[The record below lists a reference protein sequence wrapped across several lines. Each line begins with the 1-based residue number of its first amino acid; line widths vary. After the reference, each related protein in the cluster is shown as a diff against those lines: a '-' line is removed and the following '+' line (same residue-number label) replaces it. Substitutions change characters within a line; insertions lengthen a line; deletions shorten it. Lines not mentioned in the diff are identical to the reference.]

1 MGTSSF
7 QVGTPVSIDKK
18 PYVIERK
25 IDDSLWQ
32 LKETKTGRIAEFT
45 QAQLEQLYVD
55 DTLRFEET
63 RPILNSNASAKSNSA
78 MVESDGM
85 AFVDYSQDEWAQA
98 KIKRAYVVAIENFP
112 NTEAVIQEKIDLV
125 WEQLQQPPIKPNWTT
140 VFRWKMKFIKAN
152 RDATIFIS
160 NQKKR
165 GNRESRYP
173 TEVLDIVEIA
183 IDTVYMIREKG
194 TIQDAIDR
202 AKILV
207 IKENALRVEG
217 FKLPEPTRQLVK
229 RMITDIP
236 AFDRCVAREGRD
248 AAANKFRNSL
258 SHRITARPLDRAEI
272 DHTPLP
278 IIVIDDE
285 SGLPLG
291 RPYFS
296 ACIDDFSRN
305 FLGIHVSFV
314 PPSYLTVARCLKS
327 AFLPKVDLK
336 KDYPEIENEWEA
348 HGVMRTLVVDNGTEF
363 HGESLQN
370 ACLSLG
376 ITIEYSPRKKA
387 WYKGKIERAL
397 GTLNNSMAHGVP
409 GTAFQNIFEKGD
421 YDPVK
426 HAVIRYSTLQLIIRK
441 WIVDLYHQR
450 KHRTLGA
457 PPAIVWRANIQP
469 EDINLPNNLPYLD
482 AILSRSE
489 ERKLT
494 HKGIELDGLLYNS
507 EELGRLR
514 QKEGQILDVEI
525 RINDDDIG
533 SIIVLSPDKKTL
545 YQVQALR
552 QDYAKGL
559 SSYQHKICKKF
570 AQEKYPESEYDPS
583 GWLTAKYDIAQII
596 EKEFQFGNPNTTR
609 KKIARLVGDKHLL
622 NQSTTPLL
630 GHIATETAMIASSNC
645 DLVSGISDI
654 ALPEIASEI
663 TPLSLRKKIVPIVRD
678 RQVISPFSL
687 NPTTNPTLTA
697 EDESH
702 G

>member
-7 QVGTPVSIDKK
+7 QVGTPVSIDQK
-18 PYVIERK
+18 PYIIERK

-32 LKETKTGRIAEFT
+32 LKETKTGRIIEFT
-45 QAQLEQLYVD
+45 QSQLEQLYVD
-55 DTLRFEET
+55 DTLRFEEI
-63 RPILNSNASAKSNSA
+63 RPILNANASTKSNSA
-78 MVESDGM
+78 MVEGDGM
-85 AFVDYSQDEWAQA
+85 AFVDYTQDEWAQA

-125 WEQLQQPPIKPNWTT
+125 WEQLRQPPIKPNWTT

-152 RDATIFIS
+152 RDATIFMS

-183 IDTVYMIREKG
+183 IDTVFMVREKG
-194 TIQDAIDR
+194 TIQDAVDR

-207 IKENALRVEG
+207 IKENTLRVEG

-236 AFDRCVAREGRD
+236 AYDRCIARKGRD

-258 SHRITARPLDRAEI
+258 RHRITARPLDRAEI

-278 IIVIDDE
+278 VIVIDDE
-285 SGLPLG
+285 TGLPLG
-291 RPYFS
+291 RANFTG
-296 ACIDDFSRN
+296 CVDDFSRN
-305 FLGIHVSFV
+305 FLGIHISFV

-327 AFLPKVDLK
+327 AFLPKVDLR
-336 KDYPEIENEWEA
+336 KDYPAIDNDWEA
-348 HGVMRTLVVDNGTEF
+348 YGVMRTLVVDNGAEF
-363 HGESLQN
+363 HSESLQN

-376 ITIEYSPRKKA
+376 IAIEYSPRKKA
-387 WYKGKIERAL
+387 WYKAKIERLL
-397 GTLNNSMAHGVP
+397 GTLNNSFAHGVP

-426 HAVIRYSTLQLIIRK
+426 HAVIRYSTFQLIIRK

-457 PPAIVWRANIQP
+457 PPAVVWRKNIRP
-469 EDINLPNNLPYLD
+469 EDINLPNNLPQLD
-482 AILSRSE
+482 AILGRSE
-489 ERKLT
+489 ARKLT

-514 QKEGQILDVEI
+514 QKEGQTLDVEI

-533 SIIVLSPDKKTL
+533 TIIVLSPDKKIL

-570 AQEKYPESEYDPS
+570 AHEKYPASEYDPS
-583 GWLTAKYDIAQII
+583 AWLTAKYDIAQII
-596 EKEFQFGNPNTTR
+596 EKEFQFGNHKTTHKKLARYVENEKYPNP
-609 KKIARLVGDKHLL
+609 
-622 NQSTTPLL
+622 STTPLL
-630 GHIATETAMIASSNC
+630 GHTAAAITVNVLSNH
-645 DLVSGISDI
+645 DLVSDISDV
-654 ALPEIASEI
+654 ALPEIAPEI
-663 TPLSLRKKIVPIVRD
+663 APLPLRKKIVPIVRD

-687 NPTTNPTLTA
+687 NPTNNPTLTA